1 MQLSHLLEPEFAVPP
16 GAGDVMI
23 TGLSLDSRLVSKGF
37 LFAALPGARADGVQF
52 IARAIEAG
60 AAAVLVSTEAHIGQ
74 INVPVI
80 RSDNP
85 RRVLAKLAARFYGFQ
100 PDVAVAVTGTSGK
113 TSVVEFTRQIF
124 ASQGLKAAS
133 LGTIGLVKP
142 DGGIYGSLTTPDPIS
157 LHQSLAELADEGVT
171 HLAFEASSHG
181 LDQHRLD
188 GVRLKAATFTN
199 LGRDHLDYHAD
210 MDAYLAAKTRLFT
223 ELLAAG
229 QPIIINADGARSGD
243 VLQIAKARGLDVR
256 TVGRTGDTIRLIEV
270 SADGFAQRLR
280 VLADDEELTVRLP
293 LVGAYQV
300 ENALVAAAL
309 AAAGGVDLKD
319 AVRALEGL
327 AGVKGRLDIIGEV
340 RGGLVVV
347 DYAHKPEALAAALDA
362 VRPMAS
368 GRVICVFG
376 CGGDR
381 DAGKRP
387 LMGAI
392 AADKADVVIVT
403 DDNPRSEPARAIRAV
418 ILAGAAEVRSGGV
431 REIGDR
437 RQAIETA
444 VGELGE
450 GDIVVIAGKGHETG
464 QIIGDCV
471 LPFSD
476 HDVAGAAIE
485 ANSGQLRRVAGGY

>member
-1 MQLSHLLEPEFAVPP
+1 
-16 GAGDVMI
+16 MI
-23 TGLSLDSRLVSKGF
+23 TGMSLDSRTVAKGY
-37 LFAALPGARADGVQF
+37 LFAALPGARADGAQF
-52 IARAIEAG
+52 IAKAVAAG
-60 AAAVLVSTEAHIGQ
+60 AAAVLAGTDTVVGQ
-74 INVPVI
+74 IDVPVI
-80 RSDNP
+80 RSGNP
-85 RRVLAKLAARFYGFQ
+85 RRTLASMAARFYGRQ

-133 LGTIGLVKP
+133 LGTIGLVKA
-142 DGGIYGSLTTPDPIS
+142 DGGNYGSLTTPDPVS
-157 LHQSLAELADEGVT
+157 LHQSLAQLADEGVS

-188 GVRLKAATFTN
+188 GVRLNAAAFTN

-210 MDAYLAAKTRLFT
+210 MSAYLEAKARLFT

-229 QPIIINADGARSGD
+229 QPVVINADGARSDD
-243 VLQIAKARGLDVR
+243 VLQLATAHGLDVR
-256 TVGRTGDTIRLIEV
+256 TVGRAGDTIRLIE
-270 SADGFAQRLR
+270 AHAEGFAQRLR
-280 VLADDEELTVRLP
+280 LLAAKEEITVRLP

-319 AVRALEGL
+319 AVRALEHL

-362 VRPMAS
+362 VRPMATV
-368 GRVICVFG
+368 RVICVFG

-392 AADKADVVIVT
+392 ASTKADVVIVT
-403 DDNPRSEPARAIRAV
+403 DDNPRSEDPQAIRAA
-418 ILAGAAEVRSGGV
+418 ILAGAIKGGGIGV

-437 RQAIETA
+437 RQAIEAA
-444 VGELGE
+444 VGDLGA

-464 QIIGDCV
+464 QIVGNQI

-476 HDVAGAAIE
+476 HDVAAAAIK
-485 ANSGQLRRVAGGY
+485 ANSGELRRVAGGY